1 MPVVVSTIHA
11 PGEPVLPET
20 RDSTAFD
27 LAALK
32 HRCLDDEPLAAM
44 LVEKFVSRLAQ
55 EVAQIERLLTDN
67 DWPAAASR
75 AHVVKGEAGS
85 LAALDLFSAAADLEQ
100 CLTSSHGAQSGSAFS
115 RLGAAAQRCL
125 DAAPAVR
132 AQLAGGS
139 TSESERC

>member
-1 MPVVVSTIHA
+1 MPVVVSAIHA
-11 PGEPVLPET
+11 PGGPVLQKT
-20 RDSTAFD
+20 GDSTAFD

-44 LVEKFVSRLAQ
+44 LVERFVSRLAQ
-55 EVAQIERLLTDN
+55 KVAQIERLLTEN

-85 LAALDLFSAAADLEQ
+85 LAALDLFGAAADLEQ
-100 CLTSSHGAQSGSAFS
+100 CLTSGHGAQSGPAFS
-115 RLGAAAQRCL
+115 RLGAEAQRCL
-125 DAAPAVR
+125 DAAPAVL
-132 AQLAGGS
+132 AQLAGSS